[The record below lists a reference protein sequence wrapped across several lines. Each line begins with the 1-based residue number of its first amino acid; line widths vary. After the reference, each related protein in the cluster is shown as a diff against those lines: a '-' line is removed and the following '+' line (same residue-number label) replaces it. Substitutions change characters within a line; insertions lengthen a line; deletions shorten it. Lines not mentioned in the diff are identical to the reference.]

1 MLLVPDLPSCIPLWN
16 AGTLVWDEKH
26 DSAWT
31 QLFTIQ
37 RGHSVLLFAAACDA
51 RDVRFIFRRS
61 FLSSWIQTEDPN
73 CDNF

>member
-16 AGTLVWDEKH
+16 GGTLVWDEKRMEQR

-51 RDVRFIFRRS
+51 GDVRFIFRRS
-61 FLSSWIQTEDPN
+61 FLSSWIQTEEL
-73 CDNF
+73 